1 MPAQIPQIDLPHFER
16 KLRARAAVLR
26 EEIRTA
32 LLRSDSEPYVQLAG
46 LVHDA
51 ADEAIADLLVDVA
64 LADITRDV
72 EECRDIEGALTRI
85 ATRAFGTCIAC
96 REPVALERLEA
107 YPTAKRCLACQ
118 QLHDRRFAVP
128 PAPTL

>member
-1 MPAQIPQIDLPHFER
+1 MPTELLRIDLPHFER
-16 KLRARAAVLR
+16 KLRARAGVLR
-26 EEIRTA
+26 QEIREA

-51 ADEAIADLLVDVA
+51 ADEAIADLLVDVN
-64 LADITRDV
+64 LSEITRDV

-85 ATRAFGTCIAC
+85 RTRAYGVCVSC
-96 REPVALERLEA
+96 REPIALDRLEA

-118 QLHDRRFAVP
+118 QLHDRRFATP